1 LGSIFAFTATLS
13 SGLPGFVA
21 DLTDF
26 GSGFLATGFAGA
38 DLWAAGAALALAA
51 LALVAF
57 AAGFASGFLAGL
69 ALCFTVFFEVAFV
82 ATLIDPSVVS
92 LPYV

>member
-1 LGSIFAFTATLS
+1 LTN
-13 SGLPGFVA
+13 FVA

-26 GSGFLATGFAGA
+26 GSGFFTTGFVGA
-38 DLWAAGAALALAA
+38 DLRAAGAALALAA
-51 LALVAF
+51 LAFVAF
-57 AAGFASGFLAGL
+57 AAGFASGFLTGL
-69 ALCFTVFFEVAFV
+69 AVCFAVFFEVAFV